1 MNITYYKNAISKIKK
16 KLGNDIMIYIFSDD
30 LNWCK
35 KNFDFLNKKYFV
47 EHDFAGYKF
56 YNYLYLMTC
65 FKNFIIPNS
74 SFAWWGAWL
83 SVHKNKIVMTP
94 EKWSGLVDENLI
106 EIVPHNWERVKFL

>member
-1 MNITYYKNAISKIKK
+1 
-16 KLGNDIMIYIFSDD
+16 
-30 LNWCK
+30 
-35 KNFDFLNKKYFV
+35 
-47 EHDFAGYKF
+47 
-56 YNYLYLMTC
+56 MTC